1 MRKTVLCGLHA
12 GDVLFGP
19 SGFWSC
25 SLYGRTLSFSHILHR
40 NFTSAKENNSSGS
53 VTARGL
59 STNGLRDKTS
69 TSIFGIVRVGS
80 AQFKVARDDLIFV
93 DKLTGRKLK
102 EEVSTTRFLADICLE
117 LPNDSASLQVL
128 LSEVLMISDT

>member
-1 MRKTVLCGLHA
+1 M
-12 GDVLFGP
+12 
-19 SGFWSC
+19 
-25 SLYGRTLSFSHILHR
+25 
-40 NFTSAKENNSSGS
+40 
-53 VTARGL
+53 TARGL

-117 LPNDSASLQVL
+117 LPNSASLQVL